1 MLTYDGRHRFGRHRW
16 RSTGAVFL
24 SAIGLEIV
32 KIQMLARWRS
42 PIVTH
47 YTRLA
52 PLKTITAD
60 FRRAVLD
67 KAAGSTEAKGKGVV
81 DHRKI
86 QKVLNQAMLKV
97 SEEIARLDQ
106 AVEELKKSTEP
117 PLYVKHLITKSE
129 HRVLTTVEDMG
140 TDAVAVC
147 GFAYARRS
155 FRLLRQQPTIKKL
168 TCGSCMPELKA
179 SLPKEGR

>member
-1 MLTYDGRHRFGRHRW
+1 
-16 RSTGAVFL
+16 
-24 SAIGLEIV
+24 
-32 KIQMLARWRS
+32 MLARWCS
-42 PIVTH
+42 PVVTH

-67 KAAGSTEAKGKGVV
+67 KAAGSTEARGKGVA

-86 QKVLNQAMLKV
+86 QKVLNKAMQKV
-97 SEEIARLDQ
+97 SEEISRLDE
-106 AVEELKKSTEP
+106 AVEKLKKATEP
-117 PLYVKHLITKSE
+117 PLYVKNMITKSE

-140 TDAVAVC
+140 ADAVAVC
-147 GFAYARRS
+147 GYAYARGS
-155 FRLLRQQPTIKKL
+155 FRLIRNQPTSKKL
-168 TCGSCMPELKA
+168 TCGTCMPELKA